1 MIALLCNRKVKKG
14 LTNFIISIQ
23 VRAMVSDAVPM
34 RDEQMFVPEFYL
46 QCEPTD
52 WLNSKQVYV
61 Y

>member
-1 MIALLCNRKVKKG
+1 
-14 LTNFIISIQ
+14 
-23 VRAMVSDAVPM
+23 MVSDAVPM